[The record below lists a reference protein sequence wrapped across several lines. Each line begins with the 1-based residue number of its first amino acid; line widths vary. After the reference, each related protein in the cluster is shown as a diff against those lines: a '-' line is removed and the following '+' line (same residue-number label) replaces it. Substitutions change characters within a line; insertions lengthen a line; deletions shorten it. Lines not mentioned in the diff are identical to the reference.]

1 VTEELWNVM
10 GFAEATGHASIVRAP
25 WPQPFSESELREMG
39 IDQELLNQISQRND
53 LIREGRMLRA
63 DYDLPSN
70 RKIEFAMRPETPE
83 LEAFFRAQESA
94 IMSLLNASR
103 VTIDAGYQP
112 DGPAPSAVSPVGTI
126 FLPLKGQVD
135 LEAEKKR
142 LEQKLEKA
150 DQDIAGLEKKLGNAN
165 FVDRAPEAVVQQTR
179 ERLEEARANA
189 EKLRQL
195 QSALG

>member
-1 VTEELWNVM
+1 
-10 GFAEATGHASIVRAP
+10 
-25 WPQPFSESELREMG
+25 
-39 IDQELLNQISQRND
+39 
-53 LIREGRMLRA
+53 MLRA